1 MKPFHRLLLAPVVL
15 GVVAPLASQA
25 QSLDMGTVNRYVD
38 QQDVDRMRAL
48 EAQMGQVTSVSQF
61 SDVQPTDWAYQA
73 LSNLVTK
80 YGCVAG
86 YPNGTFKGK
95 QAMTRYEAA
104 ALLNACLDRVT
115 EMTEELKRL
124 LKEFEKEMAVL
135 KAKVDGLEAK
145 TEELAATQFSTTTKL
160 KGQSVFWLGGTKY
173 NGKNKGE
180 SPLGNIGLGVGI
192 NNNVDSYAAAVAANS
207 AAITP
212 GGALNNYS
220 TVTGGTTVVG
230 KAGNLTK
237 AATWTGDTAGFPY
250 SGIPGGAPVA
260 LSSIFPRNSSISLAG
275 LAGGASTATGNL
287 AVTGLPSNGV
297 SLGTPGFKNNFLAN
311 GAPLTYALTKNYAV
325 NSGVPEFAGVSLD
338 SQDLANLV
346 RLGNMS
352 RAAKFAPGITYSKF
366 LGATGNGYT
375 VANTV
380 TGFGRTFN
388 PGAFTN
394 TAVYTDPFNLAIAEY
409 GSLTPAQAASK
420 PVQTAARKFLRDLY
434 RGDVNLGEAVS
445 FNYDVR
451 LALDTSFTGKDLLRT
466 RLRMGNFGGTTW
478 SGTPYPATG
487 AEVAFEEGPG
497 GFNTVGV
504 DRVFYQFPIGSNFT
518 VTAGP
523 RVRQDDMLA
532 VWPSQYPADT
542 ILDFFTYAGSPGT
555 YTLNLGAGAGIWWK
569 ADGLSL
575 SANYVAGN
583 GRFTDSARGGV
594 ATDNS
599 ASTGTIQ
606 LAYTTDTW
614 NLTAAYS
621 RSQNGAYGYI
631 PVGTPLA
638 GNPFGGLT
646 NYDVNSY
653 SLSGYWGLIN
663 TPFIGKTLNSVFPAS
678 FLPSVSAGFGVN
690 NYIATDSS
698 SLWGVKT
705 NGGSDTATS
714 SSWYVGLMWGDAI
727 IKGNTFGTAV
737 GQPTYITSNKGFL
750 GTDESTFAWEIWYK
764 FQVTDNVSVTPAF
777 FYIENPSGL
786 GSNNAV
792 GGVLKTTFLF

>member
-38 QQDVDRMRAL
+38 QQDVDRMRAV

-173 NGKNKGE
+173 NGRNKGE
-180 SPLGNIGLGVGI
+180 SPLANTGNGLD
-192 NNNVDSYAAAVAANS
+192 NVTSYSDALAANAN
-207 AAITP
+207 AA
-212 GGALNNYS
+212 
-220 TVTGGTTVVG
+220 
-230 KAGNLTK
+230 
-237 AATWTGDTAGFPY
+237 
-250 SGIPGGAPVA
+250 
-260 LSSIFPRNSSISLAG
+260 
-275 LAGGASTATGNL
+275 LAGGQFRNGFTSVPVTNGPAGLLTRGATWSGFGGPVASLRTTSSDVVADLGLISGNGAPGNSLSQVAAGAVNPSGFTTGQLGVANLRYNGATSG
-287 AVTGLPSNGV
+287 SF
-297 SLGTPGFKNNFLAN
+297 GFKNNSLAN
-311 GAPLTYALTKNYAV
+311 GAVLDYGVV
-325 NSGVPEFAGVSLD
+325 NARAERQGFTTAPISIGGFAMD
-338 SQDLANLV
+338 NNDLANLV
-346 RLGNMS
+346 SLGNKARLAKGAPMIRYS
-352 RAAKFAPGITYSKF
+352 RDIEANP
-366 LGATGNGYT
+366 YT
-375 VANTV
+375 VAA
-380 TGFGRTFN
+380 GGY
-388 PGAFTN
+388 FTN
-394 TAVYTDPFNLAIAEY
+394 TNTYFDPFNLAIAEY
-409 GSLTPAQAASK
+409 GSLSGAQANSK
-420 PVQTAARKFLRDLY
+420 PVKTAARKFLRDLY
-434 RGDVNLGEAVS
+434 RGDVALGEAVS

-466 RLRMGNFGGTTW
+466 RLRMGNFAGTTW
-478 SGTPYPATG
+478 AGSPFPATG
-487 AEVAFEEGPG
+487 AEVAFEEGLG

-504 DRVFYQFPIGSNFT
+504 DRIFYQFPVGSNFT

-575 SANYVAGN
+575 SANYVAAN
-583 GRFTDSARGGV
+583 GRFTDSAIGGV

-599 ASTGTIQ
+599 ASTGTVQ

-646 NYDVNSY
+646 NYDVNSVAI
-653 SLSGYWGLIN
+653 SGYWGLID
-663 TPFIGKTLNSVFPAS
+663 TPFIGKTLNSVFPS
-678 FLPSVSAGFGVN
+678 GFLPSISAGWGIN

-698 SLWGVKT
+698 SIWGVKT

-777 FYIENPSGL
+777 FFIENPSGL